1 MDLMQSEDRAYLM
14 QSHENLEE
22 ALNSYITLFGSL
34 IYPKDLERS
43 PSKAAKGK
51 DHHNQS
57 DINPVSGLVQRVLHS
72 FTNNS
77 LHGLLS
83 TSKAF
88 RGLISLCVAK
98 RADILGLQVT
108 KFSAK

>member
-1 MDLMQSEDRAYLM
+1 MQSDDQAHLMQT
-14 QSHENLEE
+14 HENFDS
-22 ALNSYITLFGSL
+22 AISSYITLFGSL
-34 IYPKDLERS
+34 IYPKDLERQPS
-43 PSKAAKGK
+43 PAKAKEEVQQE
-51 DHHNQS
+51 HLQS
-57 DINPVSGLVQRVLHS
+57 NHPVSMLLQRVLHH

-77 LHGLLS
+77 LHELLS

-98 RADILGLQVT
+98 RADILGLQQT